1 MKTLNSKLLLPTL
14 LAGSVF
20 AAVQA
25 NAATIYID
33 EFTAEQSLEDTTQ
46 DGTAE
51 FSELAGTGI
60 VGGYRDLI
68 VDNMS
73 GGFVSPTTTGG
84 NSGTNFSDPIGLFAL
99 SNTSGTLGSVT
110 LQYDGNDNSE
120 VLDVDGLNLDL
131 SSQEA
136 FSLDIFD
143 QDLQPM
149 EVAIT
154 VWDLDN
160 KTATVARTNT
170 TLIDINN
177 GSGDPFNPRINLS
190 WNFADF
196 GGVDF
201 SMIGAIEVMISG
213 PAGLDATVGPLKA
226 VPEPSA
232 AALLALGV
240 AGLALGRRRAARK

>member
-14 LAGSVF
+14 LAGSMF

-33 EFTAEQSLEDTTQ
+33 DFTALQSLTDTTV
-46 DGTAE
+46 GNGGEFAE
-51 FSELAGTGI
+51 ILAAGA

-68 VDNMS
+68 VDNMNA
-73 GGFVSPTTTGG
+73 GLGLNPTTTGS
-84 NSGTNFSDPIGLFAL
+84 SGGSGISDPVGLFSL
-99 SNTSGTLGSVT
+99 SNSSGVEGSAT
-110 LQYDGNDNSE
+110 LQYDGNDNSAD
-120 VLDVDGLNLDL
+120 LDTDGLNLDL
-131 SSQEA
+131 SSVDS

-154 VWDLDN
+154 VWDNDSSF
-160 KTATVARTNT
+160 TVTRINYTP
-170 TLIDINN
+170 IDISN

-190 WNFADF
+190 WSFTEFTDI
-196 GGVDF
+196 DF
-201 SMIGAIEVMISG
+201 SMIGAIEMVISG
-213 PAGLDATVGPLKA
+213 PAGLDTTVGPLKA